1 VGGYHTYTTPYLGL
15 PRAATCFRCDPMG
28 ERLFTAVIPP
38 ADIVG
43 DLSRWI
49 EWRRDSEW
57 RWMDASEW
65 HVTLA
70 FYADVEA
77 WRYDALVERLVAA
90 AARTQSFR
98 LGLRGVGCFASAA
111 KAHVLYAEVDDPATS
126 LPDLAAHCHTAAT
139 TSGIEVARQ
148 KYHPHVTLARR
159 NRPADGSRHLRAL
172 AELATAA
179 WDVTDIALV
188 QSFLGQGPRGT
199 PQYAVRERLALA
211 TR

>member
-1 VGGYHTYTTPYLGL
+1 
-15 PRAATCFRCDPMG
+15 MG

-38 ADIVG
+38 ADIVS

-77 WRYDALVERLVAA
+77 WRHDALVERLVAA

-111 KAHVLYAEVDDPATS
+111 KAHVLYAEVDD
-126 LPDLAAHCHTAAT
+126 LAAG
-139 TSGIEVARQ
+139 SGRQLPHRGHDMRDRGGAPDVPPAR
-148 KYHPHVTLARR
+148 HARPPQ
-159 NRPADGSRHLRAL
+159 PAG
-172 AELATAA
+172 
-179 WDVTDIALV
+179 
-188 QSFLGQGPRGT
+188 
-199 PQYAVRERLALA
+199 
-211 TR
+211 